1 MALERFDRTFR
12 ESSTRS
18 SRQGTRSIPGSLVRM
33 GERLLSW
40 WAGPHCSRIGR
51 SALSLAA
58 SGLLVITMPVLAQS
72 ALLPPPAVLKK
83 LSVEELLDIDVTSV
97 SKKEE
102 KLSRAASAIQI
113 ITRED
118 IRRSGAAS
126 LPEAL
131 RLATNLQVA
140 QVDSR

>member
-1 MALERFDRTFR
+1 MTQERFDRTSR

-18 SRQGTRSIPGSLVRM
+18 SRQGTRTIPGSLVRIA
-33 GERLLSW
+33 ERLLSW
-40 WAGPHCSRIGR
+40 WAGPHCSRMGP

-58 SGLLVITMPVLAQS
+58 PGLLLITMPVLAQS

-102 KLSRAASAIQI
+102 KLSRRDLLDNRHPEFGQPINRREIPRSILAR
-113 ITRED
+113 ITWYR
-118 IRRSGAAS
+118 
-126 LPEAL
+126 
-131 RLATNLQVA
+131 
-140 QVDSR
+140 